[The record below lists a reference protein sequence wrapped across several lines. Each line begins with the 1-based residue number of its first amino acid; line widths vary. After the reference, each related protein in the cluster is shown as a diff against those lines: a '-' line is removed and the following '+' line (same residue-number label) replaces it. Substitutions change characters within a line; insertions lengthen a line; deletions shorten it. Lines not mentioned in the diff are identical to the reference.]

1 MQSLPDLIRDITTI
15 IDKAESIP
23 SEEFRSPTD
32 ADLNNLALGI
42 NKKVNLHSCFIVLL
56 NMLPIIIKEE
66 QEKIR
71 MMGKINDA
79 IKVGNLNKIKRCIDG
94 IKKVL
99 SKSSD
104 MAPWIGGSI
113 IERDDYTFK
122 ITQVDIPR
130 ELDDDSHTF
139 EYSSGSVKSIISSVE
154 TLIMLSKNN
163 TLNMDGLKSM
173 EDFENK
179 SDVIEFLSVSNIAF
193 ISEMLRVS
201 LCSVLTLLTLT
212 TAPLNKASS

>member
-1 MQSLPDLIRDITTI
+1 MQSLSGLICAIITFV
-15 IDKAESIP
+15 DKGNPIP
-23 SEEFRSPTD
+23 SEEFRSPTN
-32 ADLNNLALGI
+32 AELNNLALGI

-66 QEKIR
+66 EEKIR
-71 MMGKINDA
+71 MIGKINDA
-79 IKVGNLNKIKRCIDG
+79 IKAGNSNKIKRCIDG

-113 IERDDYTFK
+113 IERDDYTFR
-122 ITQVDIPR
+122 ITQVDMPR
-130 ELDDDSHTF
+130 ELDDDSHSF
-139 EYSSGSVKSIISSVE
+139 EYSSSSVKSIMSSVE

-163 TLNMDGLKSM
+163 TLNMEGLRSM

-179 SDVIEFLSVSNIAF
+179 CDVIEFLSVSNRPF

-201 LCSVLTLLTLT
+201 LCSVLTVLTLT
-212 TAPLNKASS
+212 TAPLKASSR